1 VDIRIPGELTN
12 PHLSGCLMEK
22 TLRDLGAIIKL
33 AVLGVGVLALCI
45 STPTVAQFVSPLP
58 THVVGSALAGPL
70 NFDRVFGG
78 GQCYLFGEAKDFS
91 SRMVKRNADVFNY
104 HSFTETTVDIN
115 GNEIGWT
122 LPMRPLTNDFNG
134 DSYCDLF
141 YPHASD
147 GLHGFIPSELYLFN
161 PVTGRM
167 EDKTHLLLENE
178 GQSQSRW
185 VSAADLNNDGTPDM
199 ISAEFPEWDWEDFGS
214 LKIWISNVDSTWIQK
229 TLTLTSR
236 NSSGDPRQGIPTS
249 GGHHGQAVGDLDN
262 DGDLDILVANP
273 FGPAGAENFGGTPL
287 NPSGAFLLENDGNG
301 NFSISQPFAPECTL
315 VPEDFGAQSW
325 LDGIDWSVGHSRE
338 CNSHATNTELSDFNN
353 DGYLDLIS
361 VTTDHSTNIHYGGPS
376 GLLGSGGHDVVIP
389 TGYQLR
395 YNTNIDNSGPW
406 ANNPYESQNYLWPD
420 LDSDGTRD
428 LLILVSRYPEWE
440 WVALLNKGNNSEGI
454 VIWEDVSEEFNTNLI
469 QDGLYDWTYS
479 WGWSQFFDMI
489 DMNQDGYLDI
499 VPNYIHPAMAGS
511 GGSKDWVV
519 YGASH
524 FSEYKYVHFPK
535 IGLINNIYSAMD
547 SAGKE
552 FYSFNISGTNLFR
565 QPGEPWLEMPPTIT
579 YDWVDEA
586 QGLGFIEFCSSDS
599 PWGDTAMPGVSC
611 ERHSSSQLI
620 KGGKGTIEGFFPF
633 FTYFV
638 KDTPSSLPFVRIRL
652 VDKDGTPSPF
662 SPYVESV
669 DITEW
674 SPRVTIDAVNH
685 PVPLTAPETV
695 GFQATIEDFQ
705 GDPLTVTWD
714 FGDGSPVVE
723 HERGTGQQTSTQHQY
738 QSAGVFVVT
747 ATVSDGALFQTD
759 SVTVTLASG
768 VDTESFELPETFV
781 LKAAY
786 PNPFNPTTT
795 VTYGLPAAAEVRIT
809 ATDLLGR
816 QLATLVAGETKA
828 AGYHTVQFN
837 ADGLASGTYLIRM
850 EAGDFVATQQVV
862 LLK

>member
-1 VDIRIPGELTN
+1 MERTFLDLTG
-12 PHLSGCLMEK
+12 L
-22 TLRDLGAIIKL
+22 IKL
-33 AVLGVGVLALCI
+33 AATLGIWVLALCT
-45 STPTVAQFVSPLP
+45 STPTMAQSVSSLP
-58 THVVGSALAGPL
+58 THVVGSALVGPL
-70 NFDRVFGG
+70 NFDRVYGG

-91 SRMVKRNADVFNY
+91 SRQVERNADVFNY
-104 HSFTETTVDIN
+104 HSFSETTVDIN
-115 GNEIGWT
+115 GNEIGWW
-122 LPMRPLTNDFNG
+122 LPMRPITHDFNG

-141 YPHASD
+141 YPVASD

-161 PVTGRM
+161 PATGRM

-178 GQSQSRW
+178 GVSQSRW
-185 VSAADLNNDGTPDM
+185 VSAADLNNDGIPDM

-214 LKIWISNVDSTWIQK
+214 VKIWLSNTDSTWTQK

-249 GGHHGQAVGDLDN
+249 GGHHGQAVGDIDN

-273 FGPAGAENFGGTPL
+273 PGPAGAENFGGTPL
-287 NPSGAFLLENDGNG
+287 NPSGAFLLENDGSG

-325 LDGIDWSVGHSRE
+325 LDGIDWGVGHSRE

-376 GLLGSGGHDVVIP
+376 GLLGSGGHDIIIP

-406 ANNPYESQNYLWPD
+406 ANNPYEALNYLWPD
-420 LDSDGTRD
+420 LDGDGTRD

-440 WVALLNKGNNSEGI
+440 WVALLNKGNDTDGV
-454 VIWEDVSEEFNTNLI
+454 VIWEDVSEDFNTNLM

-489 DMNQDGYLDI
+489 DINQDGYLDI

-511 GGSKDWVV
+511 GGPKEWAV
-519 YGASH
+519 YGAHH

-535 IGLINNIYSAMD
+535 IGLINNIYSATD
-547 SAGKE
+547 STGKE

-565 QPGEPWLEMPPTIT
+565 QPGEPWSEMAPTVT
-579 YDWVDEA
+579 YDWVDET
-586 QGLGFIEFCSSDS
+586 QGLGFIEICSSDS

-611 ERHSSSQLI
+611 ERHPSSQLV
-620 KGGKGTIEGFFPF
+620 KGGKGTQEGVFPF

-638 KDTPSSLPFVRIRL
+638 KDTPSSASFVRVRL
-652 VDKDGTPSPF
+652 VDEEGTPSPF
-662 SPYVESV
+662 SPYTEQV

-674 SPRVTIDAVNH
+674 RPRVSITSTPPSSAI
-685 PVPLTAPETV
+685 APISV
-695 GFQATIEDFQ
+695 GFNALVEDFQ
-705 GDPLTVTWD
+705 GDPLTITWD
-714 FGDGSPVVE
+714 FGDGSPEVAFN
-723 HERGTGQQTSTQHQY
+723 RNNGQESGVSHLY
-738 QSAGVFVVT
+738 NRAGEFVVT
-747 ATVSDGALFQTD
+747 ATVSDGALSQTD
-759 SVTVTLASG
+759 SVRVTIASG
-768 VDTESFELPETFV
+768 VDTESLELPETFV

-795 VTYGLPAAAEVRIT
+795 VTYGLPVAAEVRIT

-816 QLATLVAGETKA
+816 QVATLVAGDMKT

-837 ADGLASGTYLIRM
+837 AEGLASGTYLIKM
-850 EAGDFVATQQVV
+850 EAGDFVATQQVM